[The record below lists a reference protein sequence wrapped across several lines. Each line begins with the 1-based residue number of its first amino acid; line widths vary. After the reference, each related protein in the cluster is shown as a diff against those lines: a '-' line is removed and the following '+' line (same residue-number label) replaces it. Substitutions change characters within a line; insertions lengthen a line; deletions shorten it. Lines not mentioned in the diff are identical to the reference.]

1 MDTDPDVDPPL
12 IPILYH
18 KISKERWL
26 ERKLPY
32 ETDGTDET
40 DFCTAD
46 ILEDMSL
53 RVYQWLSTKDDLEV
67 TIDYD
72 SFQTDFINLLYDKY
86 LK

>member
-1 MDTDPDVDPPL
+1 MESIEPEQPL
-12 IPILYH
+12 VPLVPILRH
-18 KISKERWL
+18 KISLERWL

-32 ETDGTDET
+32 ETEY
-40 DFCTAD
+40 CTMD

>member
-1 MDTDPDVDPPL
+1 MDADNSNPPPL

-26 ERKLPY
+26 EKKIPY
-32 ETDGTDET
+32 ETDET

-46 ILEDMSL
+46 TLEDMSF

-86 LK
+86 LR

>member
-1 MDTDPDVDPPL
+1 MDAENIEVPPL
-12 IPILYH
+12 IPILHH
-18 KISKERWL
+18 KISKERWI

-32 ETDGTDET
+32 ETDFFTI
-40 DFCTAD
+40 D

-53 RVYQWLSTKDDLEV
+53 QVYQWLSTKEDLEV

-86 LK
+86 L